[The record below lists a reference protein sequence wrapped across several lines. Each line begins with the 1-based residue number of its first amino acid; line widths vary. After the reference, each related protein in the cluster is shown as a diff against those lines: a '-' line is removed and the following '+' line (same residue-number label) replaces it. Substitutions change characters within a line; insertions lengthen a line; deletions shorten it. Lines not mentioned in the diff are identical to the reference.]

1 MARRPGADPTR
12 HVVAAIVP
20 AEPSLLELAAAVE
33 VFGIDRPDFADLWY
47 ELRVCAP
54 KSMQDH
60 SNRHYGL
67 RVVAPHTLRD
77 AADADT
83 LIAMPWGGEW
93 GGKGEK
99 TTAPPEVLE
108 LFRAAY
114 ARGARLLSFCTG
126 AFVLAD
132 AGLLRDRR
140 VTTHWGAADELA
152 AQYPETVVDPS
163 VLYVD
168 GGQVLT
174 SAGAAASFDLAL
186 HVVRVDHGADV
197 ANAVARGLLV
207 PPHRDGG
214 QAQFVAAPVAA
225 EAGPDPFRETLDW
238 AIEHLDKLLTVTEL
252 AARSL
257 MSPRTFARHFHA
269 VVGTT
274 PHSWLMR
281 QRVLATQQLLE
292 TTDLSVERIAMQ
304 VGFGSA
310 ATLRNHFQRVVHT
323 TPLAYRRTFCGDD
336 LETIAAN

>member
-1 MARRPGADPTR
+1 MTRRPRADHPKR

-20 AEPSLLELAAAVE
+20 SEPSLLELAAAVE
-33 VFGIDRPDFADLWY
+33 VFGIDHPHFADPWY
-47 ELRVCAP
+47 ELRVCGLP
-54 KSMQDH
+54 KARQGDNH
-60 SNRHYGL
+60 HGL
-67 RVVAPHTLRD
+67 RVIAPHTLKD

-83 LIAMPWGGEW
+83 LIAMPWAGEW

-99 TTAPPEVLE
+99 TTPPEEVLE

-132 AGLLRDRR
+132 AGVLRDRR

-152 AQYPETVVDPS
+152 ARYPDTVVDPC

-186 HVVRVDHGADV
+186 HVVRLDHGADV
-197 ANAVARGLLV
+197 ANVVARGLVV

-214 QAQFVAAPVAA
+214 QAQYVGAPVAP
-225 EAGPDPFRETLDW
+225 EPGPDPFRDTLDW
-238 AIEHLDKLLTVTEL
+238 ALEHLAEPLSVGEL

-257 MSPRTFARHFHA
+257 MSPRTFARHFQM
-269 VVGTT
+269 VMGTT
-274 PHSWLMR
+274 PHQWLLR
-281 QRVLATQQLLE
+281 QRVMTTQQLLE
-292 TTDLSVERIAMQ
+292 TTDQSVEWIADA

-310 ATLRNHFQRVVHT
+310 ATLRMHFQRAVQT
-323 TPLAYRRTFCGDD
+323 TPLAYRRTFAGV
-336 LETIAAN
+336 ETAATG